1 MKKPLM
7 KQFRHLVMTHRVWS
21 IGRCHCA
28 LLHSIPHSS
37 SQDHVKHIVEW
48 EIGQSNIQVITTKRR
63 RTRNCTRMTCRS
75 FMEPAVM
82 LMECAHHGGE
92 IVATNQRPSRT
103 GFCVHEP
110 CAPRDFTAR
119 PRDRVAPPTTRL
131 STRHD
136 RMTSRPADCAS
147 TIPYSSYSSCCCLL
161 LTAATFT
168 PSLLD
173 FHFSMNPFSTLRN

>member
-1 MKKPLM
+1 M
-7 KQFRHLVMTHRVWS
+7 
-21 IGRCHCA
+21 
-28 LLHSIPHSS
+28 
-37 SQDHVKHIVEW
+37 ENW
-48 EIGQSNIQVITTKRR
+48 ENNGTQGTTAKRR
-63 RTRNCTRMTCRS
+63 RTQNCTRMTCRS

-110 CAPRDFTAR
+110 RAPRDFTAR
-119 PRDRVAPPTTRL
+119 PRDSVASPTTRL

-147 TIPYSSYSSCCCLL
+147 TIPYSSYSSCCCLP
-161 LTAATFT
+161 TAATFT

-173 FHFSMNPFSTLRN
+173 FHFSMNPF